1 MGHERGLVGVE
12 GVAAIDA
19 AGVDAHHQ
27 DAGEGV
33 ELRDGALDV
42 ALAVHAGDLDATGL
56 GAARIVERPLRGAR
70 LARDQSVDGE
80 HDEACGADVCRPQ
93 QFGPRRIAVNVIA
106 PGAIERQLRIEA
118 KRVPQP
124 PVQFRADKQTEYRE
138 VMKLMAAAKNAGMK
152 KVGLITTPAR

>member
-1 MGHERGLVGVE
+1 MAMSSGGG
-12 GVAAIDA
+12 
-19 AGVDAHHQ
+19 
-27 DAGEGV
+27 AGEVSSEINVTPMIDVLLVLLIIFMITAPLMSHKIVV
-33 ELRDGALDV
+33 ELPQATAEPNKEPPSTITIALKY
-42 ALAVHAGDLDATGL
+42 
-56 GAARIVERPLRGAR
+56 
-70 LARDQSVDGE
+70 SGE
-80 HDEACGADVCRPQ
+80 TYWNDEP
-93 QFGPRRIAVNVIA
+93 IA